1 MHASNFFKT
10 LFFIFLLVQAAIALA
25 SPSDDFDAGVQ
36 SFTEGNYGQA
46 LKHFKRAEKGGMK
59 TALIRYNLGSVYYK
73 LKQYELS
80 KRYFEKLTRDK
91 KLGYLAYYNL
101 ALLEHKL
108 GHDKL
113 AIELFEK
120 SAQLTDQVEF
130 KALADKQI
138 NTLKGL

>member
-25 SPSDDFDAGVQ
+25 SPLDDFDDGVQ
-36 SFTEGNYGQA
+36 SFKEGNYGQA
-46 LKHFKRAEKGGMK
+46 LEHFKRAEKGGMK
-59 TALIRYNLGSVYYK
+59 SAQLSYNLGSVYYR
-73 LKQYELS
+73 LKQFDLS
-80 KRYFEKLTRDK
+80 KRCFEKLIPHKNLRH
-91 KLGYLAYYNL
+91 LAYYNL
-101 ALLEHKL
+101 ALIEHKL
-108 GHDKL
+108 GHDKS